1 MKTKKIIITA
11 LFAALTCVA
20 TMIVKIPTPTM
31 GYIHPGDAIVLLSGF
46 ILGPVYGGLAAGI
59 GSAFSD
65 LFSGYV
71 TYVIPTFLIKAIT
84 AILAVNIARG
94 ITKVVL
100 SKGEEKKNH
109 LLIPA
114 IITGGIAG
122 EAFMVFG
129 YFVFEIFMLGLATGE
144 GLTAS
149 TISSGAIASLEGVP
163 FNIIQGVFGVVVSS
177 IIYPFVYKVYT
188 EE

>member
-1 MKTKKIIITA
+1 
-11 LFAALTCVA
+11 
-20 TMIVKIPTPTM
+20 
-31 GYIHPGDAIVLLSGF
+31 
-46 ILGPVYGGLAAGI
+46 
-59 GSAFSD
+59 
-65 LFSGYV
+65 
-71 TYVIPTFLIKAIT
+71 
-84 AILAVNIARG
+84 
-94 ITKVVL
+94 
-100 SKGEEKKNH
+100 
-109 LLIPA
+109 
-114 IITGGIAG
+114 
-122 EAFMVFG
+122 MVFG